1 MLVGGYM
8 PLVLM
13 NLNEKNTS
21 YQFDMSVIDEE
32 IWSDMAHAIVLAK
45 GKRMKLLELKS
56 AKVVIR
62 ENKAKFKVCFQDD
75 LYHEHEYHLDVF
87 GRDSRDYLDLVSE
100 MFQDVMKSYYGAE
113 YEKALSQR
121 LAEDKQIINK

>member
-1 MLVGGYM
+1 M
-8 PLVLM
+8 PVVLI
-13 NLNEKNTS
+13 NLNDKDAS
-21 YQFDMSVIDEE
+21 YQFDMSVVDEE
-32 IWSDMAHAIVLAK
+32 AWSIMAQEIVLAK
-45 GKRMKLLELKS
+45 GKRVKSLALKS

-100 MFQDVMKSYYGAE
+100 MFQDTMKSYYGAE
-113 YEKALSQR
+113 YEEALNQR
-121 LAEDKQIINK
+121 LAEDKQLINK